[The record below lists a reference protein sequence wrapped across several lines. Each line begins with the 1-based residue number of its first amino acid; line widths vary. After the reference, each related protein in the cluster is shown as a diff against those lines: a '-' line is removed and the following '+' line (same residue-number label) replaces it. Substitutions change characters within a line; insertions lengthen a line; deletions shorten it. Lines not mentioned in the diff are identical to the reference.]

1 MTAGA
6 LFLLAIALIVGLVN
20 LALLIALFRQR
31 AQTPPP
37 QDHTPSDAFR
47 RQLEHMERRLVEI
60 GQGIERMSH
69 LRMYDTAG
77 NAGRSY
83 ELAHRMAS
91 RGASVEQVSLDCGLS
106 FEEAELIV
114 RLHRDNA

>member
-1 MTAGA
+1 MSAGA
-6 LFLLAIALIVGLVN
+6 LFLLAIALVVGLLN
-20 LALLIALFRQR
+20 LGLLVALYRQR
-31 AQTPPP
+31 QPEAVV
-37 QDHTPSDAFR
+37 DHTPSEAFR

>member
-1 MTAGA
+1 MSAGA
-6 LFLLAIALIVGLVN
+6 LFLVAMALVVGLIN
-20 LALLIALFRQR
+20 LGLLVALYRQR
-31 AQTPPP
+31 PPP
-37 QDHTPSDAFR
+37 PMLDHTPSDAFR

-114 RLHRDNA
+114 RLHRDSA